1 MDKNQNS
8 NNGNRTSNKADRNKE
23 SNSNNVSAG
32 ATNVVGPS
40 RRYVSG
46 DEEKS
51 SSSHQFHK
59 S

>member
-1 MDKNQNS
+1 MNKDTQNFKSKNS
-8 NNGNRTSNKADRNKE
+8 NSDDNKEKDISTNTSN
-23 SNSNNVSAG
+23 S
-32 ATNVVGPS
+32 VGPT